1 MRHVERHLHPRI
13 EEALDAFRVVVLHG
27 ARQSGKTTMAQ
38 RIAQERGGAY
48 VSLDDD
54 ATRLAALDDPRSFL
68 ISQPVPLI
76 VDEVQLGGDR
86 IVRAIKQ
93 IVDDNPNPG
102 QFLLTGSTD
111 FLTVPVISESLA
123 GRARVLRLWP
133 LSEAEL
139 AGAPLPG
146 MSRWFSD
153 ASVDVPQEFLP
164 RRGYMD
170 RLCRGGYPEAV
181 GLSPDQRDGWFESY
195 IETVVRRDVVEL
207 GDIRRA
213 SVLTDLLSWGATVTG
228 TELNTE
234 DASRK
239 LGIDRATFQTYL
251 AWMETVF
258 LVQTIPSWSRK
269 LSSRIVRRPKVY
281 MTDTGLAASLLGVS
295 PVALDSP
302 TSPTLGSLVETFVV
316 NEIARQLASEGARLR
331 RHHFRNF
338 NGREIDLVLERPDGS
353 MVGLEIKATS
363 SPSERHIGSLR
374 WLRDQIDSVAPGAFR
389 AGLLLHTGD
398 QFLPVGDRLH
408 MVPISSL
415 WN

>member
-1 MRHVERHLHPRI
+1 MHPRV

-27 ARQSGKTTMAQ
+27 ARQCGKTTLAQ
-38 RIAQERGGAY
+38 RIAQDRGGAY

-86 IVRAIKQ
+86 LVRAIKQ
-93 IVDDNPNPG
+93 IVDDNPVPG

-139 AGAPLPG
+139 ADVQLPG

-153 ASVDVPQEFLP
+153 SPGGVPQESLP

-181 GLSPDQRDGWFESY
+181 GMNPDQRGGWFESY
-195 IETVVRRDVVEL
+195 VETVVRRDVVEL

-213 SVLTDLLSWGATVTG
+213 SVLTDLLSWVATVTG
-228 TELNTE
+228 TELNIE

-258 LVQTIPSWSRK
+258 LVQTLPAWSRK
-269 LSSRIVRRPKVY
+269 LSSRVVRRPKVY
-281 MTDTGLAASLLGVS
+281 MTDTGLAANLLGVN
-295 PVALDSP
+295 PDALKSP
-302 TSPTLGSLVETFVV
+302 TSPALGPLVETFVV
-316 NEIARQLASEGARLR
+316 NEIARQVASEGARLR
-331 RHHFRNF
+331 MHHFRNF
-338 NGREIDLVLERPDGS
+338 NGREIDLVLEQPDGG
-353 MVGLEIKATS
+353 MIGVEIKATS

-374 WLRDQIDSVAPGAFR
+374 WLRDQIDGVAPGTFR
-389 AGLLLHTGD
+389 AGLLLHTGN
-398 QFLPVGDRLH
+398 QFLPVGDRLQ
-408 MVPISSL
+408 MAPISTL
-415 WN
+415 WS

>member
-1 MRHVERHLHPRI
+1 MRHIERHLRPRI
-13 EEALDAFRVVVLHG
+13 EEALAAFRVVVLHG
-27 ARQSGKTTMAQ
+27 ARQCGKTTLVQ
-38 RIAQERGGAY
+38 QIAQERGGAY

-54 ATRLAALDDPRSFL
+54 ATRLAALDDPHSFL
-68 ISQPVPLI
+68 ISQPAPLI

-86 IVRAIKQ
+86 LVRAVKR
-93 IVDDNPNPG
+93 IVDDDPTRG
-102 QFLLTGSTD
+102 RFLLTGSTD

-139 AGAPLPG
+139 AGDQLLG

-153 ASVDVPQEFLP
+153 AFVSSPQEFP
-164 RRGYMD
+164 SRPAYID

-181 GLSPDQRDGWFESY
+181 GLSPGLRDGWFESY

-213 SVLTDLLSWGATVTG
+213 SVLTDLLSWVATVTG
-228 TELNTE
+228 TELNVE

-258 LVQTIPSWSRK
+258 LVQTIPAWSRK

-295 PVALDSP
+295 AGGLDSP
-302 TSPTLGSLVETFVV
+302 TSPAVGPLVETFVV

-331 RHHFRNF
+331 MHHFRNF

-374 WLRDQIDSVAPGAFR
+374 WLRGQIDGVAPGAFR

-415 WN
+415 WS